1 MGTTGAQWAFSPGAD
16 GGEEITF
23 LPSGFRIISIAFN
36 DDCSGATFQDIMH
49 QVKFFKGIES
59 DLAGL
64 EKEMNTWL
72 VESRVRVTQI
82 FGNLAAT
89 SPERNE
95 SNSLAAYPYVASDVL
110 LVVVYEVP
118 TTSEGTG

>member
-1 MGTTGAQWAFSPGAD
+1 
-16 GGEEITF
+16 
-23 LPSGFRIISIAFN
+23 
-36 DDCSGATFQDIMH
+36 MH

-59 DLAGL
+59 DLSGL
-64 EKEMNTWL
+64 EKEMNIWL
-72 VESRVRVTQI
+72 AQSQVKVIQI

-118 TTSEGTG
+118 TTSKGTG

>member
-1 MGTTGAQWAFSPGAD
+1 MQ
-16 GGEEITF
+16 
-23 LPSGFRIISIAFN
+23 
-36 DDCSGATFQDIMH
+36 

-72 VESRVRVTQI
+72 AGSHVKVIQV

-110 LVVVYEVP
+110 LVVVYDVSAL
-118 TTSEGTG
+118 SEGTS